1 MVFQDLHLWPHLSL
15 LENVRLPTRG
25 REPNADGGVE
35 HWIKELELS
44 RLADR
49 YPGEVSG
56 GERQRAAIAR
66 ALALGPKVL
75 FLDEPTSATDVEHAV
90 TLSRIL
96 RAEASRGL
104 TILLVTHLIGFAR
117 MVSDRVL
124 FIDHGEIAAE
134 GDVTIIDMPSTD
146 RMRHFVSVF

>member
-15 LENVRLPTRG
+15 LENVKLPARG
-25 REPNADGGVE
+25 KESKVGRGVE

-44 RLADR
+44 RLAHR
-49 YPGEVSG
+49 YPSEVSG

-96 RAEASRGL
+96 REEASRGL

-117 MVSDRVL
+117 MVSDQVL

-134 GDVTIIDMPSTD
+134 GDVTIIDMPPTE